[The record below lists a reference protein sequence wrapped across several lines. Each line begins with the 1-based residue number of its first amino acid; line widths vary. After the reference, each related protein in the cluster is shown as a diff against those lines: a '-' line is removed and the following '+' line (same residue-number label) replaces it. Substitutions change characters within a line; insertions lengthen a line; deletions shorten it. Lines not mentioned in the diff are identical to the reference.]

1 MKSEHKRR
9 GPIKSLEKHTL
20 TEIVI
25 FKGKSNVDLTGLADL
40 LIEHSSSRLSPDIT
54 DARYEDS
61 FCPES
66 PIIDQIIED
75 LKIAFKKA
83 TGGLE
88 IRLDEKWSHI
98 HEKNM
103 STNRHDHYPATVAS
117 AFYVSVPEG
126 GGEIW
131 FGDYHN
137 KYPDCGR
144 EIVFK
149 PEEGMF
155 LLFPGHLEHFVT
167 RNRSEEIRI
176 SLGFNFEVI
185 QKNSHIEQEKAK

>member
-1 MKSEHKRR
+1 MNSGDKHL
-9 GPIKSLEKHTL
+9 GQVKSLEKHRVS
-20 TEIVI
+20 EIVI

-40 LIEHSSSRLSPDIT
+40 LIENSSNRWSPDPANT
-54 DARYEDS
+54 RYEDS
-61 FCPES
+61 HCPES

-88 IRLDEKWSHI
+88 ISLIEKWAHI

-103 STNRHDHYPATVAS
+103 STNTHDHYPAAVSS

-126 GGEIW
+126 AGEIC
-131 FGDYHN
+131 FAAPHN
-137 KYPDCGR
+137 KYPDYGK
-144 EIVFK
+144 EITFK

-155 LLFPGHLEHFVT
+155 LLFPGPLEHFVT
-167 RNRSEEIRI
+167 RNLSEERRI
-176 SLGFNFEVI
+176 SLGFNFDI
-185 QKNSHIEQEKAK
+185 IRK